1 MKKFIVDGNY
11 KSYFASF
18 GLSLQELLREAK
30 LPDTLFSSA
39 PVLMDQEEYG
49 RFMDALEERNP
60 DDSLLLKMA
69 AGSGADSFSPPLL
82 AAWCSEDGKSAMS
95 RLASYKKLV
104 GGLLYEI
111 KEEPDRMHIY
121 LRPREEGF
129 SLPSFLVKGEFVFLT
144 ALLRHATKKDIHPI
158 SVSMPCEAKG
168 SALSDF
174 LRCPIRKEETC
185 RISFYQRYLSV
196 PFITRNDSLLAFF
209 EPELQKRLADMEKD
223 ESMKSRV
230 QSLLAEL
237 LPAGNGSM
245 ENTARRLGM
254 TGRTLQRKL
263 AAENTT
269 FQEQLSSTREILA
282 KHYLRNTSLT
292 TMEIAYLLG
301 YAETNSFLRAFA
313 AWTGETAGS
322 YRKNAGKSEG
332 SEGSKGKVSS
342 KGR

>member
-30 LPDTLFSSA
+30 LPDTLLTTS
-39 PVLMDQEEYG
+39 PVLMSQEEFG

-69 AGSGADSFSPPLL
+69 AGSGAASFSPPLL
-82 AAWCSEDGKSAMS
+82 AAWCSEDGQSAIS
-95 RLASYKKLV
+95 RLSSYKKLI
-104 GGLLYEI
+104 GGLLYET
-111 KEEPDRMHIY
+111 KEEPDRMHIC
-121 LRPREEGF
+121 LRPRDKGF
-129 SLPSFLVKGEFVFLT
+129 ALPSFLVKGEFIFLT
-144 ALLRHATKKDIHPI
+144 ALLRHATKKDILPV
-158 SVSMPCEAKG
+158 SVSMPYEPKG
-168 SALSDF
+168 SVLSDF
-174 LRCPIRKEETC
+174 LRCPIRKEDEC
-185 RISFYQRYLSV
+185 RISFYKRDLSV

-209 EPELQKRLADMEKD
+209 EPELQKRLADLEKD

-237 LPAGNGSM
+237 LPAGNASIGY
-245 ENTARRLGM
+245 AAQRLGM

-263 AAENTT
+263 AAENTS

-282 KHYLRNTSLT
+282 KHYLRNTTLT

-313 AWTGETAGS
+313 AWTGETVGS
-322 YRKNAGKSEG
+322 YRKNAEG
-332 SEGSKGKVSS
+332 SNGS
-342 KGR
+342 